1 MKTSSFG
8 RCSYLKSVTT
18 KPNKCSLF
26 QTLWEPSVDRKDLQ
40 ALTLVRPTRN
50 NLVLDPLAVLNLDNR
65 LYKIVIIKSLK
76 LSGLIDD

>member
-8 RCSYLKSVTT
+8 GCSYLKSVTT
-18 KPNKCSLF
+18 KPNKRSLF
-26 QTLWEPSVDRKDLQ
+26 QTLWEPSVNRKDLQ